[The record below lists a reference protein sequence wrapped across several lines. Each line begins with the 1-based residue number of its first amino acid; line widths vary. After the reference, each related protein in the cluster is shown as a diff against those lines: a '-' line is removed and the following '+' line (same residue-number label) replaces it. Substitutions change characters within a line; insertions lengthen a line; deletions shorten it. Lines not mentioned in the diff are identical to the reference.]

1 MNSGYW
7 KRWAKAAAIRA
18 VRTFAQSAASLM
30 TVGAAINELNWG
42 YIASVA
48 AVSGLYSILTALSG
62 LPEVG
67 DGKC

>member
-1 MNSGYW
+1 MSTDYW
-7 KRWAKAAAIRA
+7 KRWAKAAIIRA

-48 AVSGLYSILTALSG
+48 AVSAVYSILQALAG
-62 LPEVG
+62 LPEVER
-67 DGKC
+67 